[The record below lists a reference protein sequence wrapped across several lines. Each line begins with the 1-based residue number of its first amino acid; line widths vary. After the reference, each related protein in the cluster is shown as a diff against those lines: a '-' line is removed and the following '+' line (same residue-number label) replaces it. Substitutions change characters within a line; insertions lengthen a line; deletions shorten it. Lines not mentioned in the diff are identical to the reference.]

1 MRKFIIKWALSYIMR
16 YRYLEHTADLYV
28 EARGEKLED
37 IFANCALALYDSICD
52 INKISYSEERMVEVE
67 GEDYQELLVNF
78 LNELL
83 YLFETEGFVASDV
96 EVVFEGKKLTA
107 RLKGETYDREKHG
120 ARYEIKA
127 ATYHGLE
134 INEKEGYARVLF
146 DI

>member
-1 MRKFIIKWALSYIMR
+1 MRKFIMKMGLSYIMR

-28 EARGEKLED
+28 EARGKNLEE
-37 IFANCALALYDSICD
+37 IFSNCAFALYDSICD
-52 INKISYSEERMVEVE
+52 INKISQTEVRVVEAE
-67 GEDYQELLVNF
+67 GDDEQEILVNF

-96 EVVFEGKKLTA
+96 DVALNGKKLTA
-107 RLKGETYDREKHG
+107 RLKGEIYDREKHG
-120 ARYEIKA
+120 AKYEIKA